1 MDKTQHQT
9 ETSQEASAQGND
21 QNWQVKPSPENTPP
35 GSAPRTVIGVHSQGS
50 EILGVFESIRAEIG
64 AKTIEGTI
72 FIAGKPWHCT
82 ISDVTAKPIGI
93 KIEMQSGDKTVM
105 VAALENGRLDFSNIS
120 VIVRAF
126 FESILN
132 PQDFKPVELPTADAP
147 DQKDNTNGTS
157 AEPA

>member
-9 ETSQEASAQGND
+9 EVPQEASAQGND
-21 QNWQVKPSPENTPP
+21 QNWQVKPSPENTPS
-35 GSAPRTVIGVHSQGS
+35 GSTPRTVIGVHSQGS
-50 EILGVFESIRAEIG
+50 EILGVLEAVRAEIG
-64 AKTIEGTI
+64 AKTIDGTI

-132 PQDFKPVELPTADAP
+132 PQDFKPVEPPIQNNDTDS
-147 DQKDNTNGTS
+147 KDTTVT
-157 AEPA
+157 EPA